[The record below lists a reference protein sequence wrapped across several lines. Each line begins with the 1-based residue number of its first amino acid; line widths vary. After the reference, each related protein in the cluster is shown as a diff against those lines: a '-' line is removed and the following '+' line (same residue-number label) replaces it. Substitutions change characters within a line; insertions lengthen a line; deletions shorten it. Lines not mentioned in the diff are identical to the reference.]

1 MFMTRDKI
9 FNYFASFQ
17 HISESGGNIKSKL
30 RWIKLHP
37 SGKRDM
43 MMTPKDFYAS
53 ITPDC
58 AISGVT
64 NSPMEFLVMEV
75 MTVAS

>member
-1 MFMTRDKI
+1 MTRDKI